1 MKKLITLLT
10 IVSLASC
17 KTEPQQTTQS
27 DKNFIRIQAVDK
39 NGDTTYSETRI
50 AR

>member
-1 MKKLITLLT
+1 MKKLITILT

-17 KTEPQQTTQS
+17 KTETQQTTQS
-27 DKNFIRIQAVDK
+27 DKNFIRIQSVDIK
-39 NGDTTYSETRI
+39 GDTTYSETKI